1 MLLAHPF
8 ISLTPKLLLSQ
19 ETEALEYD
27 THMEVVQYRVK
38 NWLSNPLFTRQVP
51 PGLCDCRKTDDI
63 MCISGPQVL
72 NG

>member
-19 ETEALEYD
+19 ETEALECD
-27 THMEVVQYRVK
+27 TLMAEVQYRVK
-38 NWLSNPLFTRQVP
+38 NWLLNPVFTRQISPV
-51 PGLCDCRKTDDI
+51 LCVCRIHI
-63 MCISGPQVL
+63 MCVSGPQVL